1 MDEGRGETSRTAPA
15 ATDPLVIAGPFGRA
29 FAWYVAVQAIA
40 IATFFFVPID
50 TWPHV
55 LWQVGVGWASAVAT
69 SFVAA
74 RRRLTLAWYLFAF
87 GVLSNATGILVAAI
101 LRSPAQIVGAA
112 SLVDAFW
119 IALFPALV
127 AGMVIVIRQRSAERD
142 WASLVDAAIITT
154 GFGLLSW
161 VFIIRPAAADPK
173 LGVLGRALAVGYP
186 VCDLVILGMMLRL
199 VLGGGMRNGALRLMV
214 GALLSFLAADVGWA
228 TLSHLGIEP
237 GQFAQH
243 TLETASML
251 GFALVGAAALH
262 PSASKITEATARP
275 RTTLS
280 PVLFAGLTAA
290 SLTAPAVLAFQV
302 ARDRVTDGGAIA
314 LCATV
319 LFLLVVVRMAQLVR
333 RVEERTRELG
343 ERNRA
348 MRRVLDTVNEGLLRV
363 AQDGRLQLER
373 SARIDAWFRPFDA
386 PLPFARY
393 IREFDPEFA
402 EHFKLGHEALLEGLL
417 PVEVCLAQL
426 PCRLRSRACD
436 YKVSY
441 LPVADG
447 DTPDGLLVVIEDV
460 TEQVERAE
468 KDARQRE
475 LLAMFQALTRDRQ
488 GFTSFFDEAS
498 RIVEEI
504 SSATADLPTQK
515 RLLHTL
521 KGITSMASLDH
532 MARLCQVAE
541 DDLEDDA
548 SARRVAIEGIRDR
561 WVALAGEF
569 QMLLGEQALDAIA
582 VQSKEVDALLADLAQ
597 GLPATAV
604 AQRIAAWRDE
614 PVERPLARLG
624 NYARA
629 LASRLGKGDAEIVLE
644 GHGVRLDHDR
654 WAPLWSEL
662 VHVVRN
668 AVDHGWESP
677 DERRA
682 AGKPSHPKLR
692 LGATLRPH
700 ELAIELEDDGRGID
714 WDAIRAAATERGLPA
729 RDEQDLIAAMLSAG
743 VSARKEIGPV
753 SGRGVGMSA
762 VLTRVAELAGRIEVS
777 TRKGVGTCWR
787 LFFPVPSRD
796 GAAAG
801 GLPSRTRTRSSE
813 QILSTGEQAK

>member
-1 MDEGRGETSRTAPA
+1 LPQ
-15 ATDPLVIAGPFGRA
+15 A
-29 FAWYVAVQAIA
+29 F
-40 IATFFFVPID
+40 
-50 TWPHV
+50 
-55 LWQVGVGWASAVAT
+55 
-69 SFVAA
+69 
-74 RRRLTLAWYLFAF
+74 YLFAA
-87 GVLSNATGILVAAI
+87 GVLSNSTGILVASI
-101 LRSPAQIVGAA
+101 LRSPAQIVDAT

-127 AGMVIVIRQRSAERD
+127 GGMALIVRQRSAERD

-161 VFIIRPAAADPK
+161 VFIIRPAATDPR
-173 LGVLGRALAVGYP
+173 LGLLGRATAVAYP
-186 VCDLVILGMMLRL
+186 VGDLVILGMMLRV
-199 VLGGGMRNGALRLMV
+199 VLGGGLRVGALRLMV
-214 GALLSFLAADVGWA
+214 MALLSFLASDVGWA
-228 TLSHLGIEP
+228 ALSHLDIEP

-243 TLETASML
+243 VLESGSML
-251 GFALVGAAALH
+251 GYALFGAAALH
-262 PSASKITEATARP
+262 RSASKITETSERP
-275 RTTLS
+275 RASLS
-280 PVLFAGLTAA
+280 PLLLVGLTAA

-302 ARDRVTDGGAIA
+302 ARQRVTDGGAIA

-333 RVEERTRELG
+333 RVEERTRELA

-363 AQDGRLQLER
+363 GQDGTLQLER

-386 PLPFARY
+386 PVPFARY
-393 IREFDPEFA
+393 VREFDPDFA
-402 EHFKLGHEALLEGLL
+402 AHFQLGHEALLEGFL
-417 PVEVCLAQL
+417 PAEVCLAQL
-426 PCRLRSRACD
+426 PSRLRSRGSD

-447 DTPDGLLVVIEDV
+447 DKPDGLLVVIEDV
-460 TEQVERAE
+460 TEQVQRADKE
-468 KDARQRE
+468 ARQRE

-488 GFTSFFDEAS
+488 GFASFLDEAS
-498 RIVEEI
+498 RIVEELT
-504 SSATADLPTQK
+504 STTVDLPAQR

-521 KGITSMASLDH
+521 KGITSMVSLDH
-532 MARLCQVAE
+532 MVRLCQIAE
-541 DDLEDDA
+541 EELQDDA
-548 SARRVAIEGIRDR
+548 SARQAAIEGIRDR
-561 WVALAGEF
+561 WLALAGEF
-569 QMLLGEQALDAIA
+569 QMLLGDSALDAIA
-582 VQSKEVDALLADLAQ
+582 VQSKEVDALLTEIAQ
-597 GLPATAV
+597 GLPGAAV

-614 PVERPLARLG
+614 PIERPLARLG

-629 LASRLGKGDAEIVLE
+629 LASRLGKGEANIVLE

-668 AVDHGWESP
+668 AVDHGWETP

-692 LGATLRPH
+692 IGATLRAQ

-714 WDAIRAAATERGLPA
+714 WDAIRAAAKERGLPA
-729 RDEQDLIAAMLSAG
+729 GDENDLIAALLSAG
-743 VSARKEIGPV
+743 VSARKEVGPV

-762 VLTRVAELAGRIEVS
+762 VLTRVRELAGRIEVS

-787 LFFPVPSRD
+787 LFFPVPSTE
-796 GAAAG
+796 GTAG
-801 GLPSRTRTRSSE
+801 GLQSRTRARTPERV
-813 QILSTGEQAK
+813 LSTSGQGK